1 MAKCQSAGPSFCA
14 TPDRCQSPGSG
25 FTLQPTSDRIMA
37 KRPMSILRVSIVA
50 GMVGLLEP
58 TNPAV
63 LPALMPQQL
72 AVGGGG
78 VAGGGG

>member
-25 FTLQPTSDRIMA
+25 FTLQPTSDRIIA
-37 KRPMSILRVSIVA
+37 RRPMSILRVSIVA
-50 GMVGLLEP
+50 EMVGLLAP
-58 TNPAV
+58 TNPAG
-63 LPALMPQQL
+63 LPQQL
-72 AVGGGG
+72 AVDGGGG